1 MSRNPTAQ
9 ASLLT
14 GDSAN
19 PTAPSEPANSTASPT
34 AAEIVPATPPKPT
47 YNLVLPKL
55 FQDYAQPAP
64 DFFRGLIGGLT
75 GSGKTRLIMTMPRPC
90 LVIIAERSGGDVD
103 LREVPGIIPIH
114 VQRGE
119 AEMGV
124 NKVMSLLASPEGK
137 KLDIQ
142 SIAVDSLTFLQNWM
156 MGDVC
161 RNSTGN
167 ASRIAGGATIRNYGL
182 LAARM
187 KPFLQNLFS
196 MEAHVLLTS
205 HVKFE
210 EDVREEVIDGERVQ
224 IKQKIG
230 FPDLTPAIRTMVES
244 EVTFLGYTWRKENKP
259 DADGNEAPD
268 SFGVSFKARTQN
280 RHRRELLLENAKAP
294 GDWGS
299 NAEPNVTA
307 WIERI
312 AKEKNL
318 DMHLKAA

>member
-1 MSRNPTAQ
+1 MNRSPTSQ
-9 ASLLT
+9 PSLLSGNST
-14 GDSAN
+14 M
-19 PTAPSEPANSTASPT
+19 TTPSEASS
-34 AAEIVPATPPKPT
+34 VATPPKKEIVPESTPKPT
-47 YNLVLPKL
+47 FNITLPKI
-55 FQDYAQPAP
+55 FQDYGQAAP
-64 DFFRGLIGGLT
+64 DYFRGLIGGLT
-75 GSGKTRLIMTMPRPC
+75 GSGKTKLILTMPRPC
-90 LVIIAERSGGDVD
+90 VVIIAERSGGDAD
-103 LREVPGIIPIH
+103 LRNEPGIIPVY

-119 AEMGV
+119 AETGV
-124 NKVMSLLASPEGK
+124 NKVMASLASPEGK
-137 KLDIQ
+137 SMGIR

-161 RNSTGN
+161 RNATGN
-167 ASRIAGGATIRNYGL
+167 ASKVAGGATIRNYGL

-210 EDVREEVIDGERVQ
+210 EDVKDVVIEGERVQ

-244 EVTFLGYTWRKENKP
+244 EVTFLGYTWRKENP
-259 DADGNEAPD
+259 RDGDGNEVPD
-268 SFGVSFKARTQN
+268 SFGVSFKARTLS
-280 RHRRELLLENAKAP
+280 RHREVLLENAKAP

-312 AKEKNL
+312 AQEKNL

>member
-1 MSRNPTAQ
+1 MSRNSTAQ
-9 ASLLT
+9 ASLLA

-19 PTAPSEPANSTASPT
+19 PATPSEPANPSATTPAT
-34 AAEIVPATPPKPT
+34 EIVQATPPKHT
-47 YNLVLPKL
+47 FNLVLPKL
-55 FQDYAQPAP
+55 FQDYGQAAA
-64 DFFRGLIGGLT
+64 DYFRGMIGGLT
-75 GSGKTRLIMTMPRPC
+75 GSGKTKLILTMPRPC
-90 LVIIAERSGGDVD
+90 LVIIAERSGGDAD
-103 LREVPGIIPIH
+103 LRNEPGIIPIY

-119 AEMGV
+119 AETGV
-124 NKVMSLLASPEGK
+124 NKVMAFVASPEGK
-137 KLDIQ
+137 ALGIQ

-167 ASRIAGGATIRNYGL
+167 SSRIAGGATIRNYGL

-187 KPFLQNLFS
+187 KPFLQSLFS

-259 DADGNEAPD
+259 DSDGNETPD

-299 NAEPNVTA
+299 NVEPNVTA